1 MDYAY
6 SAQWIAIGAVVVGLL
21 AVVVGALAL
30 RARRTRHERAL
41 SLKRELGPEYDRAV
55 EELGGPRRAERELL
69 ARKRRVESFR
79 IRSLSASEHTQFT
92 AGWNEIQT
100 TFVDSPMLAVERAHV
115 LVKQLMMARGYPVV
129 DFDQRVKD
137 LSVTH
142 PIVAQ
147 HYRAA
152 RALHQQ
158 NRSGEWDTEELRQAM
173 VHYRALFA
181 DLLQRPEPVPFGRQV
196 PAH

>member
-6 SAQWIAIGAVVVGLL
+6 PAQWIAIAAVVVGLI
-21 AVVVGALAL
+21 AIVVVALAL
-30 RARRTRHERAL
+30 RSRRAREERAMNL
-41 SLKRELGPEYDRAV
+41 RRELGPEYDRAV
-55 EELGGPRRAERELL
+55 EELGGRKRAERELL

-79 IRSLSASEHTQFT
+79 IRSLSASEHAQFT
-92 AGWNEIQT
+92 NGWNEVQT

-152 RALHQQ
+152 RALHQE
-158 NRSGEWDTEELRQAM
+158 NRSGEWNTEELRQAM

-181 DLLQRPEPVPFGRQV
+181 DLLERPEPVPWARQV
-196 PAH
+196 PAQ